1 MILPILFHTS
11 APYLEMLNRWLGLS
25 KRSATTDCEAAWM
38 EVLDDCPLRDPYG
51 EFFIHDTMSQSK
63 EDDILRFQ
71 VSLER
76 LW

>member
-1 MILPILFHTS
+1 
-11 APYLEMLNRWLGLS
+11 
-25 KRSATTDCEAAWM
+25 M

-71 VSLER
+71 VSLLKDFGNKCR
-76 LW
+76 RGSFPL